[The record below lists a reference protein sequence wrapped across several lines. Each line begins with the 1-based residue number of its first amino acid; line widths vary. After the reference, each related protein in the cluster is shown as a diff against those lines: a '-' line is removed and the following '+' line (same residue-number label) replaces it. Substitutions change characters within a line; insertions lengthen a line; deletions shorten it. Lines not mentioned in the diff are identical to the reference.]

1 MNLKE
6 IIFFLFSF
14 FTAISSYSQRS
25 GPNRT
30 FDSGSI
36 IVVNDSVKRLTPL
49 SKITFDLDSISTGEI
64 AVEKMDPNAINSF
77 FQYISNTK
85 KTKGIKWISNKAY
98 YNLAVLM
105 ARYKN
110 YPLALKYFSL
120 ASAFDDASMS
130 NEKFHN
136 SFDSSFLEFPTEH
149 FSEDSVEKNAA
160 FVFGNDTILL
170 RNKSRDVRSKTITN
184 RKLLAPFKD
193 DEEGLAYGIM
203 LHLKQPEFGK
213 RKQFGLINNVGHMFI
228 TLVKFE
234 PNGKSVSRTFGFYPD
249 KDNFLS
255 ATPLMPGTSS
265 TFKNDSL
272 HLWDETVGK
281 FISYKQFKLIIK
293 MVRQYSRKKYHLNKN
308 NCTDFGLCIAAI
320 SGIEIQD
327 TKGTWPLGHGNDPG
341 DTGQSIL
348 EGKVTNAENSSK
360 LFICTSPGDIKK

>member
-1 MNLKE
+1 MNFKG

-14 FTAISSYSQRS
+14 MLAITSHSQTS
-25 GPNRT
+25 GPNRSA
-30 FDSGSI
+30 DSASL
-36 IVVNDSVKRLTPL
+36 IVVNDSTQKMQHVSTI
-49 SKITFDLDSISTGEI
+49 SYDLDSISTGEI
-64 AVEKMDPNAINSF
+64 AVAKMDPNAINSF
-77 FQYISNTK
+77 FQYINTTRK
-85 KTKGIKWISNKAY
+85 EKGIKWISNKAY

-120 ASAFDDASMS
+120 ASAFDDASLS
-130 NEKFHN
+130 NERFHN
-136 SFDSSFLEFPTEH
+136 TFDSSFLEFPTER
-149 FSEDSVEKNAA
+149 FSEDSVGKNPA

-170 RNKSRDVRSKTITN
+170 RNKMKDVKSKPVTN
-184 RKLLAPFKD
+184 RKLLAPFRD

-255 ATPLMPGTSS
+255 ATPLIPGTSS

-281 FISYKQFKLIIK
+281 FITYKQFKLIIK

-348 EGKVTNAENSSK
+348 EGKVTNAESSGR